1 MSTRMS
7 LFYNNKYGLSHFYK
21 DVADDLYHIE
31 KEQKHIVDISL
42 SLEEIISIAKSVDL
56 NELNR
61 QANLSDEQIVF
72 YTTSEYQKSKLCTG
86 LLGLWVSRVFGNSE
100 LPDEERIQNG
110 ISYYKNIRDGIRKAL
125 KDSEGFKTDRVCYG
139 LENFK

>member
-7 LFYNNKYGLSHFYK
+7 LFYNTKDSLSHFYK

-31 KEQKHIVDISL
+31 KEQKTLVNVSL

-61 QANLSDEQIVF
+61 QANLSDEQIVS
-72 YTTSEYQKSKLCTG
+72 YTTSEYHKSKACSG
-86 LLGLWVSRVFGNSE
+86 LLELWVSRIFGNSE
-100 LPDEERIQNG
+100 LPEAKRIENG
-110 ISYYKNIRDGIRKAL
+110 ICYYKNIRDGIRKAL
-125 KDSEGFKTDRVCYG
+125 KDSEGFKTDKIFYG